1 MASETPPPVTRASI
15 DWGKYLPVGAIVL
28 LMVEVYGVSDFSVT
42 SSLAIIASAGV
53 TQVVVGAA
61 LSLLPYLLPIVF
73 LLAAWRIVQAHRI
86 GGISPDLLVM
96 TWAVLIASLLLS
108 AWQNILVVAGA
119 AGVYVALFLVAEM
132 VLRRDQPERRR
143 VPRPHLHPFPMV
155 VVALLIAFFSTVT
168 SPWTAPEVVTVKA
181 TPAVIA
187 ALEQDDGFVRTGDE
201 FRGVA
206 YPLDDGGGSLS
217 VLARTTRR
225 VIRLP
230 SGDVVSR
237 SICRYDLPSHREV
250 LMHELLGHRDDT
262 PNPNCPT
269 RSELGPS

>member
-1 MASETPPPVTRASI
+1 MTSDTAPRDRHSI
-15 DWGKYLPVGAIVL
+15 DWGKYLPVGAVIL

-42 SSLAIIASAGV
+42 SSLAIISSAGV

-73 LLAAWRIVQAHRI
+73 LLAAWRVVQSRRT

-96 TWAVLIASLLLS
+96 TWAVLVAALLLS
-108 AWQNILVVAGA
+108 AWRNILVVAA
-119 AGVYVALFLVAEM
+119 AAAIYVAVFLLAER
-132 VLRRDQPERRR
+132 VLRRGGPERRR
-143 VPRPHLHPFPMV
+143 VSRPHLHPFPMA

-168 SPWTAPEVVTVKA
+168 EPWMAPEVITVAA

-187 ALEQDDGFVRTGDE
+187 ALEHDDGFVRVDDE

-206 YPLDDGGGSLS
+206 YPLDEDDGALS

-230 SGDVVSR
+230 ADDVDAR
-237 SICRYDLPSHREV
+237 SICRHALPSHQEV
-250 LMHELLGHRDDT
+250 LMHELLGHSDET
-262 PNPNCPT
+262 PNPDCPT
-269 RSELGPS
+269 VAELGAA

>member
-1 MASETPPPVTRASI
+1 
-15 DWGKYLPVGAIVL
+15 
-28 LMVEVYGVSDFSVT
+28 
-42 SSLAIIASAGV
+42 
-53 TQVVVGAA
+53 A